1 LREKISGI
9 LLGAAVLVL
18 LVGIGMKPADR
29 DSDAEKEQKDVTG
42 CIRLAGSSS
51 MEHYVSA
58 LAEGFM
64 EKYPDVTVT
73 VEYTGSG
80 AGIAAVTEVSVEI
93 GISSR
98 YLAEEEKARG
108 LTENIVGLNGIA
120 VCVDAAN
127 PVRELTRQELADI
140 YRGKIRNWAQAG
152 GENIPIVVIGREAG
166 SGTRQ
171 AFEEFLESVDI
182 CTYVN
187 ELDSTGAVAA
197 RVSSTPGAIGYVS
210 FDTLDRTQPK
220 IAALSLD
227 GVKPSAENIV
237 SGSYPL
243 YRPFIM
249 VTKGEVSGQNSLVQL
264 WFSYVYGEEGRL
276 AAEMADVLVI
286 R

>member
-1 LREKISGI
+1 MREKISGI

-98 YLAEEEKARG
+98 YLAEEEKDRG
-108 LTENIVGLNGIA
+108 LAENIVGLDGIA
-120 VCVDAAN
+120 VCVDVAN

-227 GVKPSAENIV
+227 GVKPSAEN
-237 SGSYPL
+237 
-243 YRPFIM
+243 
-249 VTKGEVSGQNSLVQL
+249 N
-264 WFSYVYGEEGRL
+264 
-276 AAEMADVLVI
+276 
-286 R
+286 

>member
-1 LREKISGI
+1 MREKISGI

-98 YLAEEEKARG
+98 YLAEEEKDRG
-108 LTENIVGLNGIA
+108 LAENIVGLDGIA
-120 VCVDAAN
+120 VCVDVAN

-140 YRGKIRNWAQAG
+140 YRGKIR
-152 GENIPIVVIGREAG
+152 NIPIVVIGREAG